1 MMGVELM
8 KEMRAPVEFWCFE
21 EEKDILTKYQVL
33 YNMLFMEFDE
43 FWKSVENKSI
53 L

>member
-1 MMGVELM
+1 MMGIDLM
-8 KEMRAPVEFWCFE
+8 KEMKTPVDFWYFE
-21 EEKDILTKYQVL
+21 EEKEILGNYQVL